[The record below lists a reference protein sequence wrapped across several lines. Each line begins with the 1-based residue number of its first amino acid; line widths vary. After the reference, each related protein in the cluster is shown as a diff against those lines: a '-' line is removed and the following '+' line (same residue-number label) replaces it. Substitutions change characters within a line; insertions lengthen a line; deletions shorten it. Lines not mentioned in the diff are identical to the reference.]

1 MRDKLNTIR
10 HMIVSHDKTAMKFFL
25 GLVQCYA
32 SSFSNLSELA
42 VPLQKLLKN
51 SSNVKLEW
59 GKEQDKAFK
68 AFKAIKETFVS
79 PAILKHYDPLIK
91 GNTADRCK

>member
-10 HMIVSHDKTAMKFFL
+10 DMIVSHDKTAMKFFL

-32 SSFSNLSELA
+32 SSVSNLSELA

-68 AFKAIKETFVS
+68 AIKEAFVS
-79 PAILKHYDPLIK
+79 PAILKHYDPLFK
-91 GNTADRCK
+91 DNTADRCK